1 MMKKRRKELEAK
13 PMTSPNYV
21 AVLAILN
28 AMLRR
33 VSTSLPEIKHATRGL
48 LRDEIEPVGGMSATG
63 FSKASA

>member
-1 MMKKRRKELEAK
+1 
-13 PMTSPNYV
+13 MTSPNYV

-48 LRDEIEPVGGMSATG
+48 LRDEIQPVAGMSATG